1 MNETGIVA
9 GLATA
14 ALWSATA
21 LCFEAA
27 ARKVGS
33 FNVNILR
40 LLVAAVMFVGLS
52 FWRTGHLAPRGIAS
66 SALCDLTLSGL
77 VGFVVAD
84 LMLFQAFVLI
94 GARLS
99 MLIYASV
106 PAMTGI
112 AGYVF
117 LGERLTSM
125 NVFGMAITSAGIG
138 LAVFGKRSIQTA
150 AQTVSHK
157 GILLA
162 IGGSAGQTAGLLL
175 GKRGA
180 GTIDAFSATEV
191 RVLAGL
197 GGFCVVAI
205 FARQLR
211 NLGALFKTAIGIE
224 RSGHETAVRATRT
237 ALAILII
244 GGLLGPFLGVSLGLL
259 STQLLAAGI
268 ATTLMSIVPVLL
280 IPISAIVFHE
290 RVAYMEV
297 AGTVIALV
305 GVAFLTI

>member
-1 MNETGIVA
+1 MNEIGIAA

-14 ALWSATA
+14 VLWSATA
-21 LCFEAA
+21 LCFEVA

-40 LLVAAVMFVGLS
+40 LLVAAVLFVGLS
-52 FWRTGHLAPRGIAS
+52 LWRTGHLGPHGLSSIAWR
-66 SALCDLTLSGL
+66 DLTLSGL
-77 VGFVVAD
+77 IGFVVAD
-84 LMLFQAFVLI
+84 MMLFRAFVLI

-99 MLIYASV
+99 MLLYASV
-106 PAMTGI
+106 PAMTGF

-125 NVFGMAITSAGIG
+125 NILGMAITSAGIG
-138 LAVFGKRSIQTA
+138 LAIFGKRSIQATT
-150 AQTVSHK
+150 QSLSHK

-197 GGFCVVAI
+197 CGFCVVAI
-205 FARQLR
+205 FARQLPS
-211 NLGALFKTAIGIE
+211 LSALFKMAVGLG
-224 RSGHETAVRATRT
+224 RSGNEMTVRTTRT
-237 ALAILII
+237 ALVILII

-259 STQLLAAGI
+259 STQLLAASI
-268 ATTLMSIVPVLL
+268 ASTLMSLVPVLL

-290 RVAYMEV
+290 RVTFLEV
-297 AGTVIALV
+297 AGTVVALV
-305 GVAFLTI
+305 GVALLTI

>member
-1 MNETGIVA
+1 MNEIGIAA

-40 LLVAAVMFVGLS
+40 LLVAAVLFVGLS
-52 FWRTGHLAPRGIAS
+52 LWRTGHLGPQELT
-66 SALCDLTLSGL
+66 SAAWCYLTLSGL
-77 VGFVVAD
+77 IGFVVAD
-84 LMLFQAFVLI
+84 MMLFQAFVLI

-106 PAMTGI
+106 PAMTAI
-112 AGYVF
+112 AGYIF
-117 LGERLTSM
+117 LGERLTSI
-125 NVFGMAITSAGIG
+125 NILAMAITSAGIG
-138 LAVFGKRSIQTA
+138 LAIFGKRNIQT
-150 AQTVSHK
+150 TTRSLSHK

-162 IGGSAGQTAGLLL
+162 IGGSAGQAGGLLL

-197 GGFCVVAI
+197 GGFCVIAI
-205 FARQLR
+205 FARQLP
-211 NLGALFKTAIGIE
+211 NLGALFKMALGLGQ
-224 RSGHETAVRATRT
+224 SGNEATVKTIRT
-237 ALAILII
+237 ALTILII

-268 ATTLMSIVPVLL
+268 ASTLMSIVPVLL
-280 IPISAIVFHE
+280 IPISAFVFHE
-290 RVAYMEV
+290 RVAYLEV
-297 AGTVIALV
+297 AGTVITLL
-305 GVAFLTI
+305 GVALLTI